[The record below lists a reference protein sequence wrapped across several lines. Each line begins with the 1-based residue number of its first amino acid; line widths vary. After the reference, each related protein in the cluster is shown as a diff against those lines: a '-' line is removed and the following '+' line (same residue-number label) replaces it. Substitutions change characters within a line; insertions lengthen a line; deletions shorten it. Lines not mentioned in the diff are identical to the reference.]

1 MPGGSGAACT
11 VVCFADMVDARHS
24 RGARAYNRGVKTTA
38 ALMLAMLA
46 AASHARDGES
56 MAPGKA
62 RLQTLEA
69 SGAITVTV
77 LERAFHGAWLAAGD
91 VSETPLLASH
101 WQGSAKA
108 LAQRPLGVALLHG
121 ADGTRMRC
129 EFVNDPDRL
138 AGVCEEIGSRLY
150 YLSR

>member
-1 MPGGSGAACT
+1 MNANPVPHMTLRPALLLALRW
-11 VVCFADMVDARHS
+11 ALLPALL
-24 RGARAYNRGVKTTA
+24 AGVQA
-38 ALMLAMLA
+38 
-46 AASHARDGES
+46 HARDGES

-77 LERAFHGAWLAAGD
+77 LERAFHGTWLAAGD
-91 VSETPLLASH
+91 ASETPLLASH
-101 WQGSAKA
+101 WQGSAKS

-121 ADGTRMRC
+121 AEGSRMRC
-129 EFVNDPDRL
+129 EFVADAKRPS
-138 AGVCEEIGSRLY
+138 GVCEEIGSRLY